1 MKGMVTKMNVLYCS
15 SKRIHTLPLLIVIIL
30 FISLALDSPLTAYA
44 SDNIDSIPRVYDNAG
59 LLSTDEVKSLE
70 KLCIEQGDEVGIEIL
85 ILTHNDSDAEHP
97 EFYLE
102 DFNDALPEADRV
114 LLLVDM
120 YNRIFWIQGY
130 GLAETYIHSKR
141 IDTIVEAI
149 TSPLSK
155 GNYVEAF
162 ETYINMCTEYMTD
175 DSELNWDHDYT
186 VSTPQ
191 SNSPDGPYY
200 DDTWPYDSYG
210 NSKADI
216 FTTWWVQ
223 LIISF
228 LIGGIVVGIMAYNSG
243 GKMTAGS
250 NTYLDRSQSGL
261 IGRRDQYLRTRT
273 TRVRKPQQN
282 NNNTR
287 GGGFNSGG
295 FKGGVSSGGRS
306 HSSGGGK
313 F

>member
-1 MKGMVTKMNVLYCS
+1 MHPL
-15 SKRIHTLPLLIVIIL
+15 LLLIVIALI
-30 FISLALDSPLTAYA
+30 ISLALGSSSTTYA
-44 SDNIDSIPRVYDNAG
+44 SENVGSIPRVYDNAG
-59 LLSTDEVKSLE
+59 LLSTDEIEHLE
-70 KLCIEQGDEVGIEIL
+70 KLCIEQGDVVGIEIL
-85 ILTHNDSDAEHP
+85 VLTHNDSSAEHP
-97 EFYLE
+97 EIYLE

-141 IDTIVEAI
+141 IDRIVEVI

-155 GNYVEAF
+155 GHYVEAF
-162 ETYINMCTEYMTD
+162 ETYINMSAEYMTD

-186 VSTPQ
+186 VNQPQ
-191 SNSPDGPYY
+191 SNNPDGPYY

-210 NSKADI
+210 DRKTDI

-228 LIGGIVVGIMAYNSG
+228 VIGGIAVGIMAYNSG

-250 NTYLDRSQSGL
+250 STYLDRSQSGL

-282 NNNTR
+282 NNTR

-295 FKGGVSSGGRS
+295 FRGGVSSGGRS
-306 HSSGGGK
+306 HSSGGGR

>member
-1 MKGMVTKMNVLYCS
+1 MNKIVCFI
-15 SKRIHTLPLLIVIIL
+15 KRIHTLPLLIVISFI
-30 FISLALDSPLTAYA
+30 ISLAMNGSLTTYA
-44 SDNIDSIPRVYDNAG
+44 SENVGSIPRVYDDAG
-59 LLSTDEVKSLE
+59 LLSTDDIEYLE
-70 KLCIEQGDEVGIEIL
+70 KLCIEQGEVAGIEIL
-85 ILTHNDSDAEHP
+85 VLTHNDPSAEHP
-97 EFYLE
+97 ELYLE

-120 YNRIFWIQGY
+120 HEGMFWIQGY

-141 IDTIVEAI
+141 IDRIVEAI
-149 TSPLSK
+149 TPSLSK
-155 GNYVEAF
+155 GHYVEAF
-162 ETYINMCTEYMTD
+162 ESYINMSADYMKD

-186 VSTPQ
+186 VNVPQ
-191 SNSPDGPYY
+191 SNNPDGPYY
-200 DDTWPYDSYG
+200 DDTWPYDNYG
-210 NSKADI
+210 DNKADI

-223 LIISF
+223 LIIS
-228 LIGGIVVGIMAYNSG
+228 LVIGGIAVGIMAYNSG

-250 NTYLDRSQSGL
+250 NTYIDRSQSGL

-295 FKGGVSSGGRS
+295 FRGGVSSGGRS
-306 HSSGGGK
+306 HSSGGGR

>member
-1 MKGMVTKMNVLYCS
+1 MN
-15 SKRIHTLPLLIVIIL
+15 RINRFIKTIHNLPLLIVIGLI
-30 FISLALDSPLTAYA
+30 ISLVTGSSLTTYA
-44 SDNIDSIPRVYDNAG
+44 SESVESIPRVYDNAG
-59 LLSTDEVKSLE
+59 LLSTDEIDYLE
-70 KLCIEQGDEVGIEIL
+70 KLCIEQGDQVGIEIL
-85 ILTHNDSDAEHP
+85 LLTHNDSSAEHP
-97 EFYLE
+97 ELYLE

-120 YNRIFWIQGY
+120 YNRIFWLQGY

-141 IDTIVEAI
+141 IDRIVEAM
-149 TSPLSK
+149 TPFLSK
-155 GNYVEAF
+155 GYYVEGF
-162 ETYINMCTEYMTD
+162 EIYINMSTEYMTD

-186 VSTPQ
+186 VNTPQ
-191 SNSPDGPYY
+191 SNNPDGPYY
-200 DDTWPYDSYG
+200 DDTWPYDNYG
-210 NSKADI
+210 NSKTDI

-228 LIGGIVVGIMAYNSG
+228 IVGGIAVGIMAYNSG

-250 NTYLDRSQSGL
+250 HTYLDRSQSGL

-273 TRVRKPQQN
+273 TRVRKPKEN

-295 FKGGVSSGGRS
+295 FRGGVSSGGRS
-306 HSSGGGK
+306 HSSGGGR

>member
-1 MKGMVTKMNVLYCS
+1 MSLTRPLI
-15 SKRIHTLPLLIVIIL
+15 KRIHSLPLLILIISI
-30 FISLALDSPLTAYA
+30 ISIIMSGSLITHA
-44 SDNIDSIPRVYDNAG
+44 SENKESIPRVYDNAG
-59 LLSTDEVKSLE
+59 LLSTDEIEHLE
-70 KLCIEQGDEVGIEIL
+70 NLCIEQGDGVGIEIL
-85 ILTHNDSDAEHP
+85 VLTHNDSSAEHP

-102 DFNDALPEADRV
+102 DFNDTLPEADRV

-130 GLAETYIHSKR
+130 GSAETYIHSDR
-141 IDTIVEAI
+141 IDQIVKTI

-162 ETYINMCTEYMTD
+162 ETYITMSRDYMED
-175 DSELNWDHDYT
+175 DSELNRDYDYT
-186 VSTPQ
+186 VNQPQ
-191 SNSPDGPYY
+191 SNNPDGPFY
-200 DDTWPYDSYG
+200 DDTWPYDNYG
-210 NSKADI
+210 DRKADI

-228 LIGGIVVGIMAYNSG
+228 IIGGIAVGVMAYNSG

-250 NTYLDRSQSGL
+250 STYLDRSQSGL

-273 TRVRKPQQN
+273 TRVRRPKQN
-282 NNNTR
+282 NSNTR

-295 FKGGVSSGGRS
+295 FRGGVSSGGRS
-306 HSSGGGK
+306 HSSGGGR